1 MKHWF
6 IAICLLIFFSC
17 SKKSGSSLP
26 SVSLNNVLQSRVD
39 TNSVFRFNLSL
50 NAPASKQIT
59 VHYATK
65 DGTAVANKDYIP
77 ASGSVTINAGQS
89 QAYVDIT
96 VTGDSLRQPYQEFY
110 LDFSNPVNCT
120 LVSDEAIATITK

>member
-1 MKHWF
+1 MKYWF
-6 IAICLLIFFSC
+6 IATCLLIFYSC

-26 SVSLNNVLQSRVD
+26 SVLVIDVSQGRAD
-39 TNSVFRFNLSL
+39 TNSIFRFNLSL

-59 VHYATK
+59 VQYATK

-77 ASGSVTINAGQS
+77 ASGSVTIKAGES

-96 VTGDSLRQPYQEFY
+96 VIGDSLRQAYQEFY
-110 LDFSNPVNCT
+110 LDF
-120 LVSDEAIATITK
+120 